1 MTVFSPKG
9 GVGKT
14 TSSVNLALALA
25 DKGARK
31 VCLVDLDLAFGD
43 VAITMQLFPTHS
55 IEQAVGSED
64 SIDLAMIEGLLT
76 RHEDSLNVLAAPA
89 HPDVRERVTPLL
101 ISRILRALRDGF
113 DYIVVD
119 TSPSFDDATL
129 TALDE
134 TDECVVVATLDV
146 PTLKN
151 VKVALETMDML
162 NIARGHRHLF
172 LNRADAEV
180 GIGVDKVENILGMPV
195 SAQLQSAMDI
205 VAMTNAGTPI
215 VTAQPNHPAS
225 RAYNELAAAVTGEPI
240 ASPAVV
246 LEPDDRRQVARPVP
260 SRKELSMSSL
270 SERLEAARREA
281 PGQARRR
288 TRPQRTEAAGCRRP
302 SSPTAAAPPT
312 TAPTEGARSADA
324 PAPATRRRRHRA
336 DGAGHRLTPE
346 GGGTPVPAHGG
357 VHRSRRTTA
366 RPSGVHSP
374 TRSPTGSRS
383 SRRASTPS
391 CSRSSG
397 RTCTTRTWT
406 RPSSTSGCAPRWRRC
421 WEPRTARS
429 ATATAPGSP
438 RRSATTS
445 SATARST
452 RTSATP
458 RSPRSWSTATTT
470 SGSRS
475 AAG

>member
-1 MTVFSPKG
+1 MPVLVETDTTVVPSLLRAMPAGAHAVAAADRMYVWLDQHSDEYVVALGPSLPLDLALSYAEDLRIAKPTVSVVLLRNAFDTDVLTRAMHAGVRDVVATDDEKGLTKAVERAHQLYLALRGPGGARQMGRIVTVFSPKG

-64 SIDLAMIEGLLT
+64 SIDLAMLEGLLT
-76 RHEDSLNVLAAPA
+76 RHEDSLQVLAAPA

-113 DYIVVD
+113 DYVVVD

-162 NIARGHRHLF
+162 NIARGHRHLL

-195 SAQLQSAMDI
+195 AAQVQSAMDI

-225 RAYNELAAAVTGEPI
+225 RSFAQLAATVTGEP
-240 ASPAVV
+240 V
-246 LEPDDRRQVARPVP
+246 PVP
-260 SRKELSMSSL
+260 GAS
-270 SERLEAARREA
+270 A
-281 PGQARRR
+281 
-288 TRPQRTEAAGCRRP
+288 
-302 SSPTAAAPPT
+302 T
-312 TAPTEGARSADA
+312 TGEN
-324 PAPATRRRRHRA
+324 PAPARGLFRR
-336 DGAGHRLTPE
+336 G
-346 GGGTPVPAHGG
+346 
-357 VHRSRRTTA
+357 RS
-366 RPSGVHSP
+366 
-374 TRSPTGSRS
+374 
-383 SRRASTPS
+383 
-391 CSRSSG
+391 
-397 RTCTTRTWT
+397 
-406 RPSSTSGCAPRWRRC
+406 
-421 WEPRTARS
+421 
-429 ATATAPGSP
+429 
-438 RRSATTS
+438 
-445 SATARST
+445 
-452 RTSATP
+452 
-458 RSPRSWSTATTT
+458 
-470 SGSRS
+470 
-475 AAG
+475 

>member
-1 MTVFSPKG
+1 MGRIVTVFSPKG

-76 RHEDSLNVLAAPA
+76 RHEDSLTVLAAPA

-172 LNRADAEV
+172 LNRADPEV

-195 SAQLQSAMDI
+195 SAQLAERDGHRRRDQLRHADRHGP
-205 VAMTNAGTPI
+205 AEP
-215 VTAQPNHPAS
+215 PREPRLHPAGRGGHRRS
-225 RAYNELAAAVTGEPI
+225 RSPYRRR
-240 ASPAVV
+240 ASTPPTPRRGPAW
-246 LEPDDRRQVARPVP
+246 PVP
-260 SRKELSMSSL
+260 SRKELIMSSL

-281 PGQARRR
+281 GQGKH
-288 TRPQRTEAAGCRRP
+288 AGDPEP
-302 SSPTAAAPPT
+302 SSPTRSDRTAGSPAAVRRSRTAPPSPRRSPPPWSVLPRRPPHRR
-312 TAPTEGARSADA
+312 APVQAHRGAR
-324 PAPATRRRRHRA
+324 P
-336 DGAGHRLTPE
+336 L
-346 GGGTPVPAHGG
+346 
-357 VHRSRRTTA
+357 RRTTVPLSVA
-366 RPSGVHSP
+366 HSP
-374 TRSPTGSRS
+374 TRRPTGSRS
-383 SRRASTPS
+383 
-391 CSRSSG
+391 
-397 RTCTTRTWT
+397 
-406 RPSSTSGCAPRWRRC
+406 
-421 WEPRTARS
+421 
-429 ATATAPGSP
+429 
-438 RRSATTS
+438 
-445 SATARST
+445 
-452 RTSATP
+452 
-458 RSPRSWSTATTT
+458 
-470 SGSRS
+470 
-475 AAG
+475 